1 MSCYFTDTGESV
13 FPVVFPNYASQPAFT
28 GLCAFSRSTRA
39 RKRVRKREREREYV
53 AYSSAHGVVIST
65 KLVSGP
71 ERTKASAGAVQLA
84 RSTALAASSDVE
96 RL

>member
-1 MSCYFTDTGESV
+1 MLFHRHRGERV
-13 FPVVFPNYASQPAFT
+13 
-28 GLCAFSRSTRA
+28 SRSFSELCEPASIHGPVCILEVYTSE
-39 RKRVRKREREREYV
+39 KESEKERERERECV